1 MQKEVYETFR
11 KAREKAGLTRKE
23 LAAMIGCSDR
33 AVQYWEDGQREI
45 TLVNADA
52 LCRALS
58 IELVIGKSNK
68 SAL

>member
-1 MQKEVYETFR
+1 MKKEVYETFR
-11 KAREKAGLTRKE
+11 KAREEAGLSRKQ

-52 LCRALS
+52 LCRALG
-58 IELVIGKSNK
+58 IELVIGRTEK